1 MINIIFNEWKILLR
15 NRAIIYM
22 TIVFVLSLTVIV
34 WIGIL
39 QNNNQKDIQLSAQNH
54 IRNQWDNL

>member
-39 QNNNQKDIQLSAQNH
+39 QNNNQKDIGRHNRSGNCA
-54 IRNQWDNL
+54 